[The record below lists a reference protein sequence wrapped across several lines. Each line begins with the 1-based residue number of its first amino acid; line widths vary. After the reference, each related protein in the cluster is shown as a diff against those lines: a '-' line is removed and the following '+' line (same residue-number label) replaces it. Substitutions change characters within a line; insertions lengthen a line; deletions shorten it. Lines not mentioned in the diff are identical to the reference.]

1 MTMKKYKAVPF
12 DLVHN
17 IWFLKKRIFF
27 IFWKTI
33 GIGPREKV
41 EEAINKLTIQ

>member
-1 MTMKKYKAVPF
+1 MNKYKAVPF

-17 IWFLKKRIFF
+17 IWLLKKRTFF

-33 GIGPREKV
+33 GIGSREKV
-41 EEAINKLTIQ
+41 EAAINKLTIK